1 MKKNFFTKRK
11 IITFYSKL
19 EKHQNFQKLKIFYQT
34 LSLTGYNVVQRPNLY
49 LRNSQTISTCHISAH
64 ISAHF
69 LLKMGPLYSN
79 LYNTEA
85 PIVYTSGFLQYKN
98 ELGLDLKNDK
108 RIVWEHVCTA
118 ACINWGSCWPLKS
131 SIMESM

>member
-1 MKKNFFTKRK
+1 MLFRGQ
-11 IITFYSKL
+11 TFISQIL
-19 EKHQNFQKLKIFYQT
+19 SPYQ
-34 LSLTGYNVVQRPNLY
+34 R
-49 LRNSQTISTCHISAH
+49 
-64 ISAHF
+64 F

-118 ACINWGSCWPLKS
+118 ACIN
-131 SIMESM
+131 